1 MPRWMPYA
9 ITVLGYFLSGVAG
22 LQLGVLQGYASP
34 LFPAA
39 GWALAALLV
48 FGPRVLPAVW
58 VGAFLTNLVV
68 EIGNGAVWTLSSG
81 AVAALIAVGACLQ
94 ALLGSTL
101 VRRRLGDAWRQ
112 LENDGEI
119 ISFSVLGGPVACVVS
134 ASVGVSSLIAFGIVP
149 GADFLFTWW
158 NWWLGD
164 TLGVLIGAPLSLLLL
179 EYKQVSIW
187 RRRVVVLAAPIVT
200 TLALIVAAFV
210 YAGYWERHQ
219 IAHELEHYGTEIS
232 YQLEQRLAEPGQRSA
247 TDIVAASLSP
257 AMAERIR
264 LVIGDLRDK
273 AADGAPA
280 VVFGAFPIGDV
291 VWQSTVSGGGREWQ
305 VSYALQAAYARQ
317 MRSLLPP
324 VIGVAGMLFVSVL
337 QLLLL
342 AMTGRTAAVE
352 RTVREQTADLVQLD
366 AALRDRM
373 MELQSILDNS
383 SVGITLVRDR
393 RQIWSNRRMAEM
405 FGHSEGSMAD
415 VSTCMFFL
423 SDGDF
428 EAFGHEAYPLLLR
441 GVRYSTERLMRHAD
455 GHEMWVRMNGKLVD
469 KANPEAGSIWVF
481 EDISE
486 QKAVE
491 SELIRAKEAAEA
503 ASVAKSQ
510 FLATMSHEI
519 RTPMNGILGMAQL
532 ALMPDTSEADRDE
545 CLQALLSSG
554 QSLLTLL
561 NDILDISRVEAGKV
575 SLERLPFEPVTVLAE
590 VERLFRELAASKG
603 LAMVSQWRGAPAA
616 SYIGDPAR
624 LRQMLSNLVG
634 NAVKFTHDGD
644 IRIEAGVTVDEAGAE
659 WLEFS
664 VLDTGIGIDPDKL
677 ELLFQPFTQADS
689 SMTRRYGG
697 TGLGLSIVRG
707 LAAAM
712 GGTVGM
718 ASEPGKGSRFWFRVP
733 AWLASGTDAGVVAP
747 PLSMPARQ
755 LPADLQVLVAED
767 NPTNRKVIEAMLGR
781 CGYRVELVENGQQAL
796 DRLMQG
802 DAPDIVLMDVQMP
815 VMDGVE
821 ATRRLRAWERDNAR
835 AATPVIALTAGAY
848 DEDRQRCLA
857 AGMNEYLPKP
867 VDFGN
872 LQSVMMQCLSGTQV
886 VAGSG
891 EEGRRSVPG
900 NGLFDGAVMLRRMDG
915 DRALVRALAEMVQPD
930 IERQL
935 AALREAML
943 AGDGDAALR
952 SVHSIKGMA
961 MDVEARELARKA
973 RTLESVLREGRVG
986 ELDCLAEIEQ
996 DYEQLKVLLNDW
1008 LSSGEPGASCPEE
1021 RLEPMNGP

>member
-1 MPRWMPYA
+1 MPHA
-9 ITVLGYFLSGVAG
+9 ITTLGYFLSGVAG

-58 VGAFLTNLVV
+58 VGAFFTNLVV
-68 EIGNGAVWTLSSG
+68 EIGNGAVWTASSG
-81 AVAALIAVGACLQ
+81 AVAALIAVGACVQ
-94 ALLGSTL
+94 AWLGSAL
-101 VRRRLGDAWRQ
+101 VRRRLGDAWRR
-112 LENDGEI
+112 LENDHEI
-119 ISFSVLGGPVACVVS
+119 IAFSLLGGPLACVVS
-134 ASVGVSSLIAFGIVP
+134 ASVGVSSLVAFGIVP

-164 TLGVLIGAPLSLLLL
+164 TLGVLIGAPLGLLLL
-179 EYKQVSIW
+179 AYKQASVW
-187 RRRVVVLAAPIVT
+187 RRRVLVLAVPIMT
-200 TLALIVAAFV
+200 TLALIVVAFL
-210 YAGYWERHQ
+210 YAGHWERKQ
-219 IAHELEHYGTEIS
+219 IVRELEHYGTEVS
-232 YQLEQRLAEPGQRSA
+232 RQLQQRLVDADRRSMREIVEASMSPSMAQRLR
-247 TDIVAASLSP
+247 VV
-257 AMAERIR
+257 IR
-264 LVIGDLRDK
+264 NPQEK
-273 AADGAPA
+273 AADGSPLL
-280 VVFGAFPIGDV
+280 VFGALPESADA
-291 VWQSTVSGGGREWQ
+291 WRTTLQAGGREWR
-305 VSYALQAAYARQ
+305 VSFSLSPEYARE
-317 MRSLLPP
+317 MRSLLSP
-324 VIGVAGMLFVSVL
+324 VVGIAGMLFVSVL

-405 FGHSEGSMAD
+405 FGYPEGSMSE
-415 VSTCMFFL
+415 VSTRMFFL
-423 SDGDF
+423 NDGDF
-428 EAFGHEAYPLLLR
+428 ETFGREAYPLLLR

-455 GHEMWVRMNGKLVD
+455 GHEMWMRMNGKLVD
-469 KANPEAGSIWVF
+469 AANPEAGSIWVF

-491 SELIRAKEAAEA
+491 AELIRAKEAAEA
-503 ASVAKSQ
+503 ASVAKTQ

-532 ALMPDTSEADRDE
+532 ALMPDTSESDRDE

-575 SLERLPFEPVTVLAE
+575 ALENFPFEPATVLAE

-603 LAMVSQWRGAPAA
+603 LVVLSQWRGAPTAT
-616 SYIGDPAR
+616 YLGDPAR

-644 IRIEAGVTVDEAGAE
+644 IRIEAGVVSDEAGAE

-664 VLDTGIGIDPDKL
+664 VLDTGIGIDADKL

-712 GGTVGM
+712 GGTVGT

-733 AWLASGTDAGVVAP
+733 ARSASGAAVPALTSA
-747 PLSMPARQ
+747 LSLPARSSTAG
-755 LPADLQVLVAED
+755 LRVLVAED
-767 NPTNRKVIEAMLGR
+767 NPTNRKVIASMLER
-781 CGYRVELVENGQQAL
+781 SGYRVELVENGQQAL
-796 DRLMQG
+796 DRLKQG

-815 VMDGVE
+815 VMDGVD
-821 ATRRLRAWERDNAR
+821 ATCRIREWERESAH
-835 AATPVIALTAGAY
+835 APIPIIALTAGAY
-848 DEDRQRCLA
+848 EEDRQRCLA
-857 AGMNEYLPKP
+857 VGMNGYLPKP
-867 VDFGN
+867 VDFSA
-872 LQSVMMQCLSGTQV
+872 LQAEMAQCLSGVQAP
-886 VAGSG
+886 AGTAGGAS
-891 EEGRRSVPG
+891 RAALANAV
-900 NGLFDGAVMLRRMDG
+900 FDEAGMLRRMSG
-915 DRALVRALAEMVQPD
+915 DLVLARTLAEIVQPD

-935 AALREAML
+935 IALREAML
-943 AGDGDAALR
+943 AEDRDAALR
-952 SVHSIKGMA
+952 LVHSIKGMA

-973 RTLESVLREGRVG
+973 KALESALREGLGGGLER
-986 ELDCLAEIEQ
+986 LSEIEHE
-996 DYEQLKVLLNDW
+996 YGLLKVLLNDW
-1008 LSSGEPGASCPEE
+1008 LASSETV
-1021 RLEPMNGP
+1021 

>member
-1 MPRWMPYA
+1 MSRWMPYA
-9 ITVLGYFLSGVAG
+9 ITALGYFVSGVAG

-48 FGPRVLPAVW
+48 FGSRVLPAVW

-81 AVAALIAVGACLQ
+81 AVAALIAVGACAQ
-94 ALLGSTL
+94 ALLGSAL

-112 LENDGEI
+112 LENNGEI
-119 ISFSVLGGPVACVVS
+119 IAFSVLGGPVACMVS
-134 ASVGVSSLIAFGIVP
+134 ASVGVLSLVAFGIVP

-187 RRRVVVLAAPIVT
+187 RRRVLVIAAPIVT
-200 TLALIVAAFV
+200 TLVLIVAAYF
-210 YAGYWERHQ
+210 YAGSWERHQ

-232 YQLEQRLAEPGQRSA
+232 HQLQQRLAEPGKQGVK
-247 TDIVAASLSP
+247 DIVAASLSP
-257 AMAERIR
+257 SMAKRIH
-264 LVIGDLRDK
+264 LVIRDLRHQ
-273 AADGAPA
+273 AVDGAPA
-280 VVFGAFPIGDV
+280 VLFGEVPPAAV
-291 VWQSTVSGGGREWQ
+291 VWQTTISGGGREWQ
-305 VSYALQAAYARQ
+305 VSYALQAAYARE

-324 VIGVAGMLFVSVL
+324 VVGVAGMLFVSVL

-342 AMTGRTAAVE
+342 AMTGRAAAVD
-352 RTVREQTADLVQLD
+352 RKVRAQTADLVQLD
-366 AALRDRM
+366 AQLRDRM

-405 FGHSEGSMAD
+405 FGYPEGSMSDA
-415 VSTCMFFL
+415 STRLFFL
-423 SDGDF
+423 SEEDY
-428 EAFGHEAYPLLLR
+428 ETFGREAYPQLMQGSR
-441 GVRYSTERLMRHAD
+441 FSTERLMRHED
-455 GHEMWVRMNGKLVD
+455 GHEMWMRMNGKLVD
-469 KANPEAGSIWVF
+469 ATKPEAGSIWVF

-532 ALMPDTSEADRDE
+532 ALMPDTNETDRQE
-545 CLQALLSSG
+545 CLQSLLSSG
-554 QSLLTLL
+554 QALLTLL

-575 SLERLPFEPVTVLAE
+575 VLENLAFDPETVLAE
-590 VERLFRELAASKG
+590 VERLFRESAAAKDLVITSHW
-603 LAMVSQWRGAPAA
+603 QGAPATA
-616 SYIGDPAR
+616 YNGDPSR

-644 IRIEAGVTVDEAGAE
+644 IRIEAGVSADDAGAE

-677 ELLFQPFTQADS
+677 EALFQPFTQADS

-697 TGLGLSIVRG
+697 TGLGLSIVGG

-712 GGTVGM
+712 GGNVGM

-733 AWLASGTDAGVVAP
+733 AHPASAAIPAGVVAP
-747 PLSMPARQ
+747 SPSTGRLAAAGNVR
-755 LPADLQVLVAED
+755 VLVVED
-767 NPTNRKVIEAMLGR
+767 NLTNRKVLVSMLER
-781 CGYRVELVENGQQAL
+781 WGYRIDLAENGQEAV
-796 DRLMQG
+796 DRVTHG
-802 DAPDIVLMDVQMP
+802 APPDLVLMDVQMP
-815 VMDGVE
+815 VMGGIE
-821 ATRRLRAWERDNAR
+821 ATERIREWEH
-835 AATPVIALTAGAY
+835 AAGRPALPIIALTASAY
-848 DEDRQRCLA
+848 EEDRQRCLA
-857 AGMNEYLPKP
+857 AGMNDFLSKP
-867 VDFGN
+867 VDFGA
-872 LQSVMMQCLSGTQV
+872 LQAVMGQWLPALAVATTAPMAAADSGG
-886 VAGSG
+886 A
-891 EEGRRSVPG
+891 VPG
-900 NGLFDGAVMLRRMDG
+900 DGVFDGSAMLLRMNG
-915 DRALVRALAEMVQPD
+915 DMELARSLVALVQPD
-930 IERQL
+930 IEQRL
-935 AALREAML
+935 AVLHKAVSEGDRAEAVR
-943 AGDGDAALR
+943 AA
-952 SVHSIKGMA
+952 HSIKGMSL
-961 MDVEARELARKA
+961 DIEAKALAWESKA
-973 RTLESVLREGRVG
+973 LEGLLRDGESVGPDR
-986 ELDCLAEIEQ
+986 I
-996 DYEQLKVLLNDW
+996 VLLDEDYARLKQRLQDW
-1008 LSSGEPGASCPEE
+1008 LAQTA
-1021 RLEPMNGP
+1021 